1 MSLLLIAP
9 GREMQAWKEALLGVD
24 DNLEVEI
31 WPNVADK
38 KRVQF
43 AVCWNQPDHL
53 LGDFPN
59 LKAVS
64 SLGAGAD
71 HLLNDPDLPEEA
83 VICRVVAPTLIRQM
97 QEYVLAALLAHQ
109 RNLLRYRSQQNRSE
123 WRVHENM
130 PAEELPVGVMG
141 LGKIGQPVATFLE
154 RAGYPVSG
162 WSASTKEI
170 GGVDTYAGSGE
181 LEVFLSRTRVLVC
194 LLPLTRE
201 TEGILDLELF
211 RRLDRPA
218 YLVNVA
224 RGEHLV
230 EEDLIYA
237 LDKGWLDG
245 ACLDVFREEPLDD
258 RHPFWNRESILITPH
273 AASITPPGEG
283 AKQIVDNYKRALSG
297 MELKNRVNREKGY

>member
-9 GREMQAWKEALLGVD
+9 GRDMRAWEKALRGVD
-24 DNLEVEI
+24 QNLEVET

-43 AVCWNQPDHL
+43 AVCWKQPDHL

-64 SLGAGAD
+64 SLGAGTD
-71 HLLNDPDLPEEA
+71 HLLNDPDLPEE
-83 VICRVVAPTLIRQM
+83 VEICRVVAPTLVRQM
-97 QEYVLAALLAHQ
+97 QEYVLASLLTYQ
-109 RNLLRYRSQQNRSE
+109 RNILRYRSQQNRSE
-123 WRVHENM
+123 WKVHDNIS
-130 PAEELPVGVMG
+130 AGELPAGIMG
-141 LGKIGQPVATFLE
+141 LGEIGRPVAKFLE

-162 WSASTKEI
+162 WSASSKTIK
-170 GGVDTYAGSGE
+170 GVDTFAGPGE
-181 LEVFLSRTRVLVC
+181 LEAFLSRVRVLVC
-194 LLPLTRE
+194 LLPLTPE

-211 RRLDRPA
+211 RRLERPG

-273 AASITPPGEG
+273 AASLTPPGE
-283 AKQIVDNYKRALSG
+283 AAEQIVENYKRALSG
-297 MELKNRVNREKGY
+297 MELRNSVDREKGY